1 MNVSISMHRKKS
13 SMLRNYKHYHH
24 LYLYKQNVQSLDH
37 YLTAKNPE
45 KIYNKDGIF
54 YFNKLLCGRHQN
66 RNQLPNNFNKK

>member
-45 KIYNKDGIF
+45 KIYNKDGK
-54 YFNKLLCGRHQN
+54 YFLFQQVTLWPTSEQESIT
-66 RNQLPNNFNKK
+66 Q